1 MLYLT
6 QYKLLHVSCL
16 RSNLYLLIS
25 LTSNIPMLNKR
36 SILIIIII
44 NVYRLFFPCKHGS
57 DVSPKI
63 FLFHNCLSW
72 ASPTLKPKSFM
83 SLVTHCN
90 HVFLPLPTF
99 PSTSTFVHFL
109 TQSSSAFLSTCP
121 NHLNLPHLTIS
132 VTASI
137 LRLFLSSSDVII
149 FFRVTP
155 HIHLTIIFSVLSYL
169 CLSSTFMGHVS
180 LPYTMTL

>member
-1 MLYLT
+1 M
-6 QYKLLHVSCL
+6 C
-16 RSNLYLLIS
+16 R
-25 LTSNIPMLNKR
+25 
-36 SILIIIII
+36 I
-44 NVYRLFFPCKHGS
+44 NVIDAFACNVLCFYNHHHHQCLSSVFPCKHGS

-63 FLFHNCLSW
+63 FLLHNCLSW
-72 ASPTLKPKSFM
+72 ASPTLKPKYFM
-83 SLVTHCN
+83 SLLTHCN
-90 HVFLPLPTF
+90 HVFLPLPLPTF

-121 NHLNLPHLTIS
+121 NHLNLPRLTIS

-137 LRLFLSSSDVII
+137 LRRFLSSSDVIL

-155 HIHLTIIFSVLSYL
+155 HIHLTIIFSVLSNL